1 MLKTMERNKQKRIDK
16 MNKDEI
22 NLIRRAFKDNRT
34 IIEETPDEIR
44 RLDDKYYQGGSVYT
58 TEDGE
63 FIDLEIQERDYDIE
77 DHVNYIEFA
86 EQLYDKHKKRVN
98 VYVYC
103 VPSVKINIKM
113 YKIQS
118 DANFKIILAQV
129 RKNSMFEQIKSKL
142 RD

>member
-1 MLKTMERNKQKRIDK
+1 
-16 MNKDEI
+16 MNEDEI
-22 NLIRRAFKDNRT
+22 NLIRKAFKDNRT

-118 DANFKIILAQV
+118 DADFKIILAQV

>member
-1 MLKTMERNKQKRIDK
+1 MERNKQKRIDK
-16 MNKDEI
+16 MNEDEI

-34 IIEETPDEIR
+34 ILEETPDEIR

-118 DANFKIILAQV
+118 DADFKIILAQV
-129 RKNSMFEQIKSKL
+129 RKKFHV
-142 RD
+142 

>member
-1 MLKTMERNKQKRIDK
+1 MERNKQKRIDK

>member
-129 RKNSMFEQIKSKL
+129 RKNSIFEQIKSKL